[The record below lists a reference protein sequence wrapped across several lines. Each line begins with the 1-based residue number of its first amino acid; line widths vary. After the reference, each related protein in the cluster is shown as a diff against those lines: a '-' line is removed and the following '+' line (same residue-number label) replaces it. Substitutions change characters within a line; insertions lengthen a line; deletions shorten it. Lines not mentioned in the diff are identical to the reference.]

1 MLFEKDVVEASSFLN
16 NAVILLALSSS
27 TSTFD
32 LLTRLLTFHF
42 PTPDFNNR
50 EANSFSNDADIF
62 LILFTST
69 SIIES
74 VEAIPSTTHPRKI
87 FPSLGSGVN
96 LNRVP
101 YGYSSDLFVFRISFM
116 TSPSPDTLISTK

>member
-1 MLFEKDVVEASSFLN
+1 MTFEKDVVFE
-16 NAVILLALSSS
+16 VPI
-27 TSTFD
+27 
-32 LLTRLLTFHF
+32 RLLTFHF
-42 PTPDFNNR
+42 PTPFLNNS
-50 EANSFSNDADIF
+50 EANSFSNDAVIF
-62 LILFTST
+62 LTLSTST

-101 YGYSSDLFVFRISFM
+101 YGYSSDLFVFRISFI
-116 TSPSPDTLISTK
+116 TLPFSRHFNVY